1 MYYNTSCRL
10 QKHYNKYK
18 MELQEKKNFIYRQ
31 EMTDMDKLDQ
41 EYGQLKI
48 RLSEL
53 IAEKGLN
60 RNQVSIKAAMNW
72 KQVNRYCDND
82 ISRLDIFVLCKLC
95 TALECNIQDLLLF
108 IPANSKSDR

>member
-1 MYYNTSCRL
+1 
-10 QKHYNKYK
+10 
-18 MELQEKKNFIYRQ
+18 
-31 EMTDMDKLDQ
+31 MDKLDK

-53 IAEKGLN
+53 IKDRGLN

-72 KQVNRYCDND
+72 KQVDRYCDND

-95 TALECNIQDLLLF
+95 TALEYNIQDLLLF
-108 IPANSKSDR
+108 IPADNKPDG